1 MGGGDVHPMTTV
13 VDAEYEVVDED
24 SKPEEN

>member
-1 MGGGDVHPMTTV
+1 MGGGDVPPHDNV